1 MAKYAKRVQY
11 VDRPFA
17 AIPPSCLTS
26 KSPYINICWLRP
38 KISRSTH
45 FTRLGLNRWKLRL
58 LTGQNVNLVSFD
70 FVHCVRR
77 TKQNT
82 VKLWFTLLLQFHKIW
97 WVVEN
102 IQFSRKLRK
111 DNFKDFQIF
120 VAISQISCF
129 WKILNPPLLK
139 NPGNPGHLPLVPI
152 KYYFTK
158 LGTGLQ

>member
-1 MAKYAKRVQY
+1 MSSKLSLWNLRS
-11 VDRPFA
+11 DFTHPEPLGLIEPFT
-17 AIPPSCLTS
+17 L
-26 KSPYINICWLRP
+26 SPYINICCIWCHHA
-38 KISRSTH
+38 RSAH
-45 FTRLGLNRWKLRL
+45 CTRLGHNTWKLCL
-58 LTGQNVNLVSFD
+58 LMGQVLHLVSFD
-70 FVHCVRR
+70 FMHCVPR

-139 NPGNPGHLPLVPI
+139 NPGNPGHLPLV
-152 KYYFTK
+152 Y
-158 LGTGLQ
+158 